1 MRLDHLHFTNPYHT
15 NYIAIYGNIR
25 GVSDHVVEDHIP
37 SQLGQQKVF
46 NGAGSEGYG
55 DEVWSQPAGYGGP
68 DFFFFEDW
76 YADNSGGAPFSAN
89 GGCGGASKGEITLK
103 EA

>member
-25 GVSDHVVEDHIP
+25 GVSDHVVEDDIP
-37 SQLGQQKVF
+37 GQLGQQKGF

-55 DEVWSQPAGYGGP
+55 DEGWSEPDGYGGP
-68 DFFFFEDW
+68 AFFFFEGW
-76 YADNSGGAPFSAN
+76 YACYHGGAPFSRHLGVGSAHRRAAWRPP
-89 GGCGGASKGEITLK
+89 G
-103 EA
+103 